1 MLDFACQPYTCD
13 FLCSP
18 SDVNECEDNLHH
30 CTELCINLP
39 GSYIC
44 SCPDGFILEEDGT
57 SCSSIMIV
65 INPRRACAARV
76 TGLSVCVC
84 VSVC

>member
-1 MLDFACQPYTCD
+1 MCD

-18 SDVNECEDNLHH
+18 SDMNECEDNLHH

-39 GSYIC
+39 GPYIC

-57 SCSSIMIV
+57 SCSGIMIV
-65 INPRRACAARV
+65 ILFVYLRSQYAHVHNHC
-76 TGLSVCVC
+76 TGISLYRHK
-84 VSVC
+84 

>member
-1 MLDFACQPYTCD
+1 MTLLVSHTFDS
-13 FLCSP
+13 LHSL

-44 SCPDGFILEEDGT
+44 SCPDGFTLEEDGI
-57 SCSSIMIV
+57 SCRGIYDDCYL
-65 INPRRACAARV
+65 NC
-76 TGLSVCVC
+76 
-84 VSVC
+84 